1 MVKNLLAVQ
10 KTWVRFL
17 DWEDPL
23 GKGKAT
29 HSSILAGEFHRQRSL
44 AGYSPQGHRESDTM
58 EQLSTHSLPQK
69 RKTVNEHRALS
80 RLSVYGEEDAL
91 VVKNKMHR

>member
-1 MVKNLLAVQ
+1 ML
-10 KTWVRFL
+10 
-17 DWEDPL
+17 
-23 GKGKAT
+23 
-29 HSSILAGEFHRQRSL
+29 
-44 AGYSPQGHRESDTM
+44 GYSPQGHRESDTM